1 MKFERSPTRLEER
14 DRPMAPDLGLRL
26 LAEAIGTA
34 LLVVFGA
41 GAVLAALT
49 IGKGK
54 LDYAGLGSP
63 PRDELSVY
71 VVGPPVG
78 AGLAALL
85 YDLVARCQRVGVAAE
100 AAQDAAGSVEGRRVA
115 PGEDVPVGAEEVTR
129 TGRFQGAGGDIGRAR
144 E

>member
-1 MKFERSPTRLEER
+1 
-14 DRPMAPDLGLRL
+14 MAPDLGLRL

-41 GAVLAALT
+41 GTVLAALT

-63 PRDELSVY
+63 PPDELSVY
-71 VVGPPVG
+71 VVG
-78 AGLAALL
+78 AGLSALL
-85 YDLVARCQRVGVAAE
+85 CDFVARAERVGVVAE
-100 AAQDAAGSVEGRRVA
+100 AAQGAAGSVEGRRVA
-115 PGEDVPVGAEEVTR
+115 PGEDVPVGAPEDVTR
-129 TGRFQGAGGDIGRAR
+129 TGRFQGTAGDIGRAR

>member
-1 MKFERSPTRLEER
+1 
-14 DRPMAPDLGLRL
+14 
-26 LAEAIGTA
+26 
-34 LLVVFGA
+34 
-41 GAVLAALT
+41 
-49 IGKGK
+49 
-54 LDYAGLGSP
+54 
-63 PRDELSVY
+63 
-71 VVGPPVG
+71 VG

-85 YDLVARCQRVGVAAE
+85 YDLVARCERVGVAAE

>member
-1 MKFERSPTRLEER
+1 
-14 DRPMAPDLGLRL
+14 MAPDLGLRL

-41 GAVLAALT
+41 GTVLAALT

-54 LDYAGLGSP
+54 PDYAGLGSP

-71 VVGPPVG
+71 VVGPLVG

-85 YDLVARCQRVGVAAE
+85 YDFVARPERVGVAAE
-100 AAQDAAGSVEGRRVA
+100 AAQDAAGTVEGRA
-115 PGEDVPVGAEEVTR
+115 PGEDVPVGAPEDVTR